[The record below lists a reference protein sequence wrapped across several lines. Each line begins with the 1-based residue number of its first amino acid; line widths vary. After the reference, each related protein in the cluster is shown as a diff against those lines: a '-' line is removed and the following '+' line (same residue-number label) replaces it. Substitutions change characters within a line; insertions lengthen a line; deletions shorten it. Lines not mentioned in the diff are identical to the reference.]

1 MSDPYL
7 EIPYFKAK
15 TCLARETAVIAFG
28 TGKCKRSRE
37 RVVQGK
43 V

>member
-7 EIPYFKAK
+7 EIPYFRAK
-15 TCLARETAVIAFG
+15 SYLAREAAVTALG